1 MCVFLFKPHASLALL
16 SNNLLEITFSMEDPE
31 ELIAISQQLRLAS
44 IKRRQQLKP
53 LVNNGPS
60 SEEVCYP

>member
-1 MCVFLFKPHASLALL
+1 
-16 SNNLLEITFSMEDPE
+16 MEDPE